1 MSEASVK
8 VQIPDD
14 AIKSVVFAE
23 IAKQLGNPADLVA
36 KLVQEVLMRPVEKAQ
51 YSNTKIPLWE
61 KQLQAQIERF
71 AGEVVS
77 ELLADSK
84 PQIRAV
90 IEQKLKAKTFGGKL
104 ADALVAAV
112 SESSW
117 NVKLALNVGDGVTRD
132 F

>member
-36 KLVQEVLMRPVEKAQ
+36 KLVHEVLMRPVEKSQ
-51 YSNTKIPLWE
+51 YSHEKVPLWE
-61 KQLQAQIERF
+61 KQLRAQIERF

-77 ELLADSK
+77 ELLAESK

-90 IEQKLKAKTFGGKL
+90 LEQKLKAKTFGGKL
-104 ADALVAAV
+104 ADALVSSVDA
-112 SESSW
+112 SSW
-117 NVKLALNVGDGVTRD
+117 TVRLDLKVGDD